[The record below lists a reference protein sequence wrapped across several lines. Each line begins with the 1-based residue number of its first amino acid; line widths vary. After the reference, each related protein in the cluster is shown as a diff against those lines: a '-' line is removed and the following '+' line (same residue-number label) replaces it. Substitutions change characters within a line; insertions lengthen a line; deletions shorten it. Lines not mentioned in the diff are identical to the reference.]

1 MVMLLTGSSDLKA
14 LRNAPI
20 YFTGELR
27 EFLLGRNYDISNKCR
42 QKR

>member
-1 MVMLLTGSSDLKA
+1 MLLTGSSDLKA

-27 EFLLGRNYDISNKCR
+27 EFLLDRNYDISKISAAR
-42 QKR
+42 KR